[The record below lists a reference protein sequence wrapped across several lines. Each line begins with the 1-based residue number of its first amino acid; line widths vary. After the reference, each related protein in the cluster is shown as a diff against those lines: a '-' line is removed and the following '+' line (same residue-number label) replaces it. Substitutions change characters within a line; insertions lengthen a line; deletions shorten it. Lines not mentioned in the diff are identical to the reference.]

1 LRKKLVKCYIW
12 GIALDGDDNWT
23 LRKVDQKC
31 LESFEMW
38 CWRRMEKFSWTER
51 VKMKYYTELEGIN
64 ILHPIKRRQ
73 VNWIGY
79 IWRRNYLL
87 TLVVEGKIEGT

>member
-1 LRKKLVKCYIW
+1 
-12 GIALDGDDNWT
+12 
-23 LRKVDQKC
+23 
-31 LESFEMW
+31 
-38 CWRRMEKFSWTER
+38 MEKFSWTER